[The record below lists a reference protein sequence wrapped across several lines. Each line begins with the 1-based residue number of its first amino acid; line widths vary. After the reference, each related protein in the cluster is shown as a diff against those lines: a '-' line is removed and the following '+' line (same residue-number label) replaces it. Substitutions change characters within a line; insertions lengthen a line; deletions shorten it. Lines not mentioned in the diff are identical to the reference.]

1 MSKSTN
7 HIPDAGRKVFMN
19 AKGLAQ
25 IINGREYTNEITKA
39 EEALAKEA
47 GLVVAFGGSDDLLEL
62 RGAVRE
68 EVSAWQGQTVR
79 FTKAGLLINDCDNDR
94 CPHFEKLKAAATP
107 LEIVWQEEG
116 KGPCWT
122 FKTTIPHETFEI
134 SDDGEPYCRGV
145 VFALA
150 DVPAQATSCA
160 CPLAGTFRP
169 SLKGKS

>member
-1 MSKSTN
+1 
-7 HIPDAGRKVFMN
+7 MN

-62 RGAVRE
+62 RGAVWE

-79 FTKAGLLINDCDNDR
+79 FTKAGLQINDCDNDR